1 MSKNGRKIYLQKD
14 VLTSAKERINMIFDR
29 YDRVVCSVSGGKDST
44 VLFDLTYN
52 IAQERNKKVV
62 LFFLDQEAE
71 YDSTIKLMRELMKKP
86 NIEKAWFQ
94 VPIKMTNS
102 TSYKE
107 DMLHAWEEGVEW
119 IREKEPDSIH
129 SAPNAPDRFYTFLEW
144 YEAQQNTAF
153 LIGLRAE
160 ESLNRYGAVTSHP
173 ALPNIPWS
181 SKGKGETI
189 KFYPLYD
196 WTFEDI
202 WTYIGK
208 FHVPYNKAYD
218 WMWVSGH
225 GISSLRV
232 SNLIHEKSFRCL
244 TDLQKIEPENYD
256 RLVKRLDGVRSAA
269 KYGKEQFIY
278 DNKKLPKQFKDW
290 KEYRDYLLINIPI
303 SDEKKEKFKKRFKSK
318 SESVA
323 VLKQQVKQLLIND
336 YENSIPVVER
346 ADNNSLAKWKDI
358 L

>member
-1 MSKNGRKIYLQKD
+1 MSKSGRKIYLQKD
-14 VLTSAKERINMIFDR
+14 VLTSARERINMIFDR

-52 IAQERNKKVV
+52 IAMERNKKIV

-71 YDSTIKLMRELMKKP
+71 YDSTIDLMRELMKKP
-86 NIEKAWFQ
+86 NIERAWFQ
-94 VPIKMTNS
+94 VPIRMTNS
-102 TSYKE
+102 TSYEE
-107 DMLHAWEEGVEW
+107 DMLHAWEDGVEW
-119 IREKEPDSIH
+119 IREKEDISIH
-129 SAPNAPDRFYTFLEW
+129 STDAPDRFYAFLEW

-173 ALPNIPWS
+173 GLPNIPWC
-181 SKGKGETI
+181 SKGKGKTI
-189 KFYPLYD
+189 KFYPIYD

-208 FHVPYNKAYD
+208 FNVPYNKAYD
-218 WMWVSGH
+218 WMWVSGQ

-232 SNLIHEKSFRCL
+232 SNLVHEKSFRCL
-244 TDLQKIEPENYD
+244 TSLQKFEPNNYD
-256 RLVKRLDGVRSAA
+256 RLVKRLKGVRSAA

-278 DNKKLPKQFKDW
+278 DNKKLPKKFKDW
-290 KEYRDYLLINIPI
+290 KEYRDYLLENIPV
-303 SDEKKEKFKKRFKSK
+303 SDEKKRRFRKRFETK

-336 YENSIPVVER
+336 YENSVPVVER
-346 ADNNSLAKWKDI
+346 SDRDSLSKWKDI